1 MVQVR
6 WLKSARDDLRQIYD
20 FISQDSQRYATYQIQ
35 IIKKR
40 TELLKSHPRIGRIVP
55 EINNANIRELVEGNC
70 RIIYR
75 IVSGSRIDVLMVHH
89 GARDLG
95 RRLLE

>member
-6 WLKSARDDLRQIYD
+6 WLKSTRDDLRQIYD

-35 IIKKR
+35 LIRKR
-40 TELLKSHPRIGRIVP
+40 TELLKSHPRIGRIVT
-55 EINNANIRELVEGNC
+55 EIDNPNIRELVEGNY

-75 IVSGSRIDVLMVHH
+75 IVSESRIDILMIHH
-89 GARDLG
+89 GA
-95 RRLLE
+95 EI